1 MIHELET
8 NYASAVQG
16 DTPRKINMEH
26 KNEGL
31 ENDFPL
37 QMSNGWLSGSMSIFL
52 GLSWMTNFKKWAKK
66 NSHFP
71 LYWLPNGDPYIM
83 VYENPH
89 ITG

>member
-8 NYASAVQG
+8 NYVSAVQG

-31 ENDFPL
+31 NNDFPL
-37 QMSNGWLSGSMSIFL
+37 QMSNGWLSGSMSIFR
-52 GLSWMTNFKKWAKK
+52 GLSWMTNFNKWAKK
-66 NSHFP
+66 RTPTFHYTGC
-71 LYWLPNGDPYIM
+71 LVGILMM
-83 VYENPH
+83 VYKNPH

>member
-8 NYASAVQG
+8 NYVSAVQG

-37 QMSNGWLSGSMSIFL
+37 QMSNG
-52 GLSWMTNFKKWAKK
+52 
-66 NSHFP
+66 
-71 LYWLPNGDPYIM
+71 
-83 VYENPH
+83 
-89 ITG
+89 